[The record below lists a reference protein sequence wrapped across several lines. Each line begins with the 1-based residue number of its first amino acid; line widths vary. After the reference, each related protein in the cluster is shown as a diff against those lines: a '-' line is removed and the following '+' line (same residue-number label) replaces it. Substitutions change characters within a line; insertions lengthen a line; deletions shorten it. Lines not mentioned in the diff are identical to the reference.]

1 MWWGYY
7 TSYYLLIPA
16 ILFTFYAQAKV
27 SSNFKRYS
35 KVRNDRNLTGA
46 QAARMVLDANGLRD
60 VQIETVRGSLTDH
73 YDPRGRVLRLSE
85 TVCNVN
91 SIAAVSVACHEAGH
105 ALQHAQNYVPLKI
118 RNGIVP
124 VVNLAS
130 NLCWPLAIIGIIL
143 LGNGSYIGDTLF
155 NIAVIAMLA
164 VILFHA
170 VTLPVEFNASRR
182 ALQQME
188 ELGIVDDME
197 LPGAK
202 KVLRAAAMTYVA
214 ALATAIAN
222 LLRLLN
228 LPETVLEL
236 LKSGFLTT
244 GHAKVVLG
252 LPTPELQE
260 QAAQIIADNQLN
272 VRQAEA
278 LCKKLAKPPK
288 APAEPAPIDTLPV
301 EVEESLKEVLGSEV
315 NVAYH
320 GGKGKLTVHFYSDEQ
335 LKAFANLLGKYQQ

>member
-1 MWWGYY
+1 M
-7 TSYYLLIPA
+7 
-16 ILFTFYAQAKV
+16 
-27 SSNFKRYS
+27 
-35 KVRNDRNLTGA
+35 
-46 QAARMVLDANGLRD
+46 
-60 VQIETVRGSLTDH
+60 
-73 YDPRGRVLRLSE
+73 
-85 TVCNVN
+85 
-91 SIAAVSVACHEAGH
+91 
-105 ALQHAQNYVPLKI
+105 PLKI

-130 NLCWPLAIIGIIL
+130 NLFWPLAIIGIIL

-222 LLRLLN
+222 LLRLLAIRGN
-228 LPETVLEL
+228 R
-236 LKSGFLTT
+236 
-244 GHAKVVLG
+244 
-252 LPTPELQE
+252 
-260 QAAQIIADNQLN
+260 D
-272 VRQAEA
+272 
-278 LCKKLAKPPK
+278 
-288 APAEPAPIDTLPV
+288 
-301 EVEESLKEVLGSEV
+301 
-315 NVAYH
+315 
-320 GGKGKLTVHFYSDEQ
+320 
-335 LKAFANLLGKYQQ
+335 

>member
-188 ELGIVDDME
+188 ELGIVADME

-202 KVLRAAAMTYVA
+202 KVLRAAAMT
-214 ALATAIAN
+214 
-222 LLRLLN
+222 
-228 LPETVLEL
+228 
-236 LKSGFLTT
+236 
-244 GHAKVVLG
+244 
-252 LPTPELQE
+252 
-260 QAAQIIADNQLN
+260 
-272 VRQAEA
+272 
-278 LCKKLAKPPK
+278 
-288 APAEPAPIDTLPV
+288 
-301 EVEESLKEVLGSEV
+301 
-315 NVAYH
+315 
-320 GGKGKLTVHFYSDEQ
+320 
-335 LKAFANLLGKYQQ
+335 

>member
-155 NIAVIAMLA
+155 NIAMLA

-222 LLRLLN
+222 LLRLLAIRGN
-228 LPETVLEL
+228 R
-236 LKSGFLTT
+236 
-244 GHAKVVLG
+244 
-252 LPTPELQE
+252 
-260 QAAQIIADNQLN
+260 D
-272 VRQAEA
+272 
-278 LCKKLAKPPK
+278 
-288 APAEPAPIDTLPV
+288 
-301 EVEESLKEVLGSEV
+301 
-315 NVAYH
+315 
-320 GGKGKLTVHFYSDEQ
+320 
-335 LKAFANLLGKYQQ
+335 

>member
-16 ILFTFYAQAKV
+16 ILFTFYALAKV
-27 SSNFKRYS
+27 SSNFRRYS
-35 KVRNDRNLTGA
+35 TIRNDRNLTGA

-222 LLRLLN
+222 LLRLLAIRGN
-228 LPETVLEL
+228 R
-236 LKSGFLTT
+236 
-244 GHAKVVLG
+244 
-252 LPTPELQE
+252 
-260 QAAQIIADNQLN
+260 D
-272 VRQAEA
+272 
-278 LCKKLAKPPK
+278 
-288 APAEPAPIDTLPV
+288 
-301 EVEESLKEVLGSEV
+301 
-315 NVAYH
+315 
-320 GGKGKLTVHFYSDEQ
+320 
-335 LKAFANLLGKYQQ
+335 